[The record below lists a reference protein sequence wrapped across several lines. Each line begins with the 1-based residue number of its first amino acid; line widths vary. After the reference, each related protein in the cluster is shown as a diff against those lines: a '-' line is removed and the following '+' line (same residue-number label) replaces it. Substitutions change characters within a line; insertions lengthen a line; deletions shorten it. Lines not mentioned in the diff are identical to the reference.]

1 MISNVDTS
9 RTAPLVPKPELG
21 KVHRRLAPCRSQ
33 PDANRLVDLISRNA
47 LASVHSP
54 KTAANAD
61 RLMTSI
67 VNHINSTSR
76 KVSAIGIASCRFQF
90 RTAKHLLLPIVLCCC
105 FILPSRG
112 LAQQNPVGAKGPTA
126 NIVRPEYYTASDF
139 FADGQISQAAIVL
152 EAAQSQSRMVNNQ
165 RGIDSVPP
173 MVKMGECFWE
183 QCDIGMSLEKFDAAL
198 QISLMS
204 QRWLSLLKPSMG
216 NIRAET
222 RIREVPWAVN
232 TRGTQ
237 MGAYNEAWPI
247 ALGSSDMLLETATGQ
262 GVAGK
267 VVAIDALEILRCQA
281 IALRRRFQ
289 FLGPLAKHNPLTR
302 PLLDAFSVN
311 VMGQSESI
319 QSAMNVC
326 RALAA
331 LGTGERVASTQLLI
345 RNLSLANGMD
355 HPLSAIALL
364 TLADLAIDSN
374 EVLVAEERAIEASIV
389 AARSGQMDH
398 LAEAVEYLS
407 KAGFAN
413 GHEAVVGKMLQQI
426 VQWSL
431 TKSRM
436 VTIRGQVEFARL
448 SALVGDVDTA
458 KKQSNNATT
467 MLLPKQVVMPRAE
480 SVVRYAQARVAFL
493 EGNILEGIE
502 KLFEGVAYMRN
513 NKGIGSPTLF
523 QLDLAVQL
531 TINKALKEPVAEV
544 VLGQL
549 LRSPS
554 AGLWRVHPLEQLDWL
569 MVDKTQASN
578 LLIDIQL
585 RTRNDSEL
593 AAALDDSVRNRY
605 RRLNELESRV
615 FDLKILFHGDNR
627 FVGNTAE
634 ASQLRK
640 KVPVVDQNVAKIQ
653 HLLAPLQAK
662 PKWDLRKWTEDD
674 TRRWETAIRLSATQ
688 ESLLWAAAI
697 SPLVVAESF
706 PPRHAQESLIKSLR
720 PKDAVVMFAT
730 HGTSMRGLL
739 YVSGKWR
746 TWEVADFA
754 SLERQTVNLLSELLE
769 LRNRDGNQ
777 SEVQKS
783 WGLARRIEIRN
794 QLFPKEVWASLIA
807 AERWIVVPDASLW
820 YLPLE
825 TLPLSDLPNALPC
838 LTEHSITYS
847 PTLGLVPFLLDAK
860 PMTKSVHGI
869 DVHASDFLSLD
880 GPRTKDLHEDLAAKK
895 RFIFDTPG
903 KQTSSPPSL
912 FFKISSDSINT
923 YSAMEWD
930 SIVPISTDSNPNQAN
945 IRSWNRLPW
954 GSPSSM
960 LLAGVNAIPPPPRAT
975 GDEWLRLTLPLIA
988 QGTRQ
993 LTISRWPVGG
1003 ESTAA
1008 LMRSFQENQEDLS
1021 VSESWRRSV
1030 LTLWEEQFEQRKE
1043 PLFKG
1048 APMVNSEIMV
1058 SGRHPLL
1065 WSGYIR
1071 IGDSK

>member
-1 MISNVDTS
+1 MHLMIS
-9 RTAPLVPKPELG
+9 
-21 KVHRRLAPCRSQ
+21 KV
-33 PDANRLVDLISRNA
+33 
-47 LASVHSP
+47 
-54 KTAANAD
+54 
-61 RLMTSI
+61 M
-67 VNHINSTSR
+67 
-76 KVSAIGIASCRFQF
+76 
-90 RTAKHLLLPIVLCCC
+90 CCC
-105 FILPSRG
+105 AMLSSQG
-112 LAQQNPVGAKGPTA
+112 LAQQNPVGVKGPTA

-152 EAAQSQSRMVNNQ
+152 EAALSQSRMVNNQ

-183 QCDIGMSLEKFDAAL
+183 QCDIGMALEKFDAAL

-204 QRWLSLLKPSMG
+204 QRWLSLLKPSTG

-247 ALGSSDMLLETATGQ
+247 ALGSSDMLLETAAGQ

-289 FLGPLAKHNPLTR
+289 LLGPLAKHNPLTR

-311 VMGQSESI
+311 VTGQSEAI

-331 LGTGERVASTQLLI
+331 LGTGERVASTQLLT
-345 RNLSLANGMD
+345 RNLSLANGLD

-407 KAGFAN
+407 NAGFAN
-413 GHEAVVGKMLQQI
+413 GHDAVIGKMLQQI

-448 SALVGDVDTA
+448 SALAGEVDTA

-480 SVVRYAQARVAFL
+480 SVVRYVQARVAFL

-502 KLFEGVAYMRN
+502 KLFESVAYMRN

-531 TINKALKEPVAEV
+531 TINKALQEPVAEA

-554 AGLWRVHPLEQLDWL
+554 AGHWRVHPLEQLDWL
-569 MVDKTQASN
+569 MVDKTEANN
-578 LLIDIQL
+578 LLLDIQL

-593 AAALDDSVRNRY
+593 AAALDDSVRNRV

-615 FDLKILFHGDNR
+615 FDFKILLHGDNR
-627 FVGNTAE
+627 FVSNTAE

-640 KVPVVDQNVAKIQ
+640 KVPIVDQNVAKIQ
-653 HLLAPLQAK
+653 QLLAPLQAK

-674 TRRWETAIRLSATQ
+674 TRRWESAIRLSATQ

-720 PKDAVVMFAT
+720 PKDAVVMFAS

-794 QLFPKEVWASLIA
+794 HLFPKEVWASLIA

-838 LTEHSITYS
+838 LSEHSITYS

-880 GPRTKDLHEDLAAKK
+880 GPRTKDLQVELAAKK
-895 RFIFDTPG
+895 RFIVDIPG

-930 SIVPISTDSNPNQAN
+930 SIVPVSTDPNPNQAN

-954 GSPSSM
+954 GAPSSM

-1048 APMVNSEIMV
+1048 APMVNSENMV

>member
-1 MISNVDTS
+1 MPVSQVEPLASDAASVHNGFASITQRVSNRSVAKEPEMHLMISKVDTS
-9 RTAPLVPKPELG
+9 RTASLVPKPELA
-21 KVHRRLAPCRSQ
+21 KVDRGLAPYGS
-33 PDANRLVDLISRNA
+33 
-47 LASVHSP
+47 
-54 KTAANAD
+54 
-61 RLMTSI
+61 
-67 VNHINSTSR
+67 
-76 KVSAIGIASCRFQF
+76 QF
-90 RTAKHLLLPIVLCCC
+90 RTGTHLLLPIFLCCC
-105 FILPSRG
+105 FVLPSRG
-112 LAQQNPVGAKGPTA
+112 LAQQNPVGVKGPTA

-139 FADGQISQAAIVL
+139 FADGQIAQAAIVL
-152 EAAQSQSRMVNNQ
+152 EAALSQSRMVNNQ

-183 QCDIGMSLEKFDAAL
+183 QCDIGMALEKFDAAL

-204 QRWLSLLKPSMG
+204 QRWLSLLKPSTG
-216 NIRAET
+216 NIRAES

-247 ALGSSDMLLETATGQ
+247 ALGSSDVLLETAAGQ

-281 IALRRRFQ
+281 MALRRRFQ
-289 FLGPLAKHNPLTR
+289 LLGPLAKHNPLTR

-311 VMGQSESI
+311 VTGQSEAI

-326 RALAA
+326 RALAG
-331 LGTGERVASTQLLI
+331 LGTGERIASTQLLI
-345 RNLSLANGMD
+345 RNLSLSNGMD

-407 KAGFAN
+407 KAGFAD
-413 GHEAVVGKMLQQI
+413 GHDAVIGKMLQQI

-448 SALVGDVDTA
+448 SALAGEVDTA

-480 SVVRYAQARVAFL
+480 SVVRYVQARVAFL

-502 KLFEGVAYMRN
+502 KLFESVAYMRN

-531 TINKALKEPVAEV
+531 TINKALEEPVAEA

-554 AGLWRVHPLEQLDWL
+554 AGHWRVHPLEQLDWL
-569 MVDKTQASN
+569 MVDKTEACN
-578 LLIDIQL
+578 VLLDIQI

-593 AAALDDSVRNRY
+593 AAALDDSVRNRV

-640 KVPVVDQNVAKIQ
+640 KVPIVDQNVAKIQ
-653 HLLAPLQAK
+653 QLLAPLQAK

-674 TRRWETAIRLSATQ
+674 TRRWESAIRLSATQ

-720 PKDAVVMFAT
+720 PKDAVVMFAS

-777 SEVQKS
+777 REVQKS

-794 QLFPKEVWASLIA
+794 HLFPKEVWASLIA

-825 TLPLSDLPNALPC
+825 TLPLSDLPNSLPC
-838 LTEHSITYS
+838 ISEHSITYS

-880 GPRTKDLHEDLAAKK
+880 GPRTKDLHEDLAAKR
-895 RFIFDTPG
+895 RFIVDMPG

-930 SIVPISTDSNPNQAN
+930 SIVPVSTDPNPNQAN

-954 GSPSSM
+954 GAPTSM

-975 GDEWLRLTLPLIA
+975 GDEWLRLILPLIA

-1003 ESTAA
+1003 ESTAW

-1048 APMVNSEIMV
+1048 APFVNPENMV

>member
-1 MISNVDTS
+1 MISKVDAS

-21 KVHRRLAPCRSQ
+21 KVHRGLVPCGS
-33 PDANRLVDLISRNA
+33 
-47 LASVHSP
+47 
-54 KTAANAD
+54 
-61 RLMTSI
+61 
-67 VNHINSTSR
+67 
-76 KVSAIGIASCRFQF
+76 QF
-90 RTAKHLLLPIVLCCC
+90 RTARHLLLPIVLCCC

-183 QCDIGMSLEKFDAAL
+183 QCDIGMALEKFDAAL

-204 QRWLSLLKPSMG
+204 QRWLSLLKPSTG
-216 NIRAET
+216 NIRAES

-247 ALGSSDMLLETATGQ
+247 ALGSSDMLLETAAGH

-311 VMGQSESI
+311 VTGQSEAI

-426 VQWSL
+426 VQWSV

-448 SALVGDVDTA
+448 SALVGEVDTA
-458 KKQSNNATT
+458 KKQSNIATT

-531 TINKALKEPVAEV
+531 TINKALKEPVAEA

-569 MVDKTQASN
+569 MVDKTEASN
-578 LLIDIQL
+578 LLVDIQL

-615 FDLKILFHGDNR
+615 FDLKILLHGDNR

-640 KVPVVDQNVAKIQ
+640 KFPIVDQNVAKIQ
-653 HLLAPLQAK
+653 QLLAPLQAK
-662 PKWDLRKWTEDD
+662 PKWDMRKWTEDD
-674 TRRWETAIRLSATQ
+674 TRRWESAIRLSATQ

-706 PPRHAQESLIKSLR
+706 PPRHAQESLIKTLR
-720 PKDAVVMFAT
+720 PKDAVVMFAS

-746 TWEVADFA
+746 TWEVAEFA
-754 SLERQTVNLLSELLE
+754 RLERQTVNLLSELLD

-838 LTEHSITYS
+838 LSEHSITYS

-869 DVHASDFLSLD
+869 DVHTSDFLSLD

-895 RFIFDTPG
+895 RFIVDMPG

-930 SIVPISTDSNPNQAN
+930 SIVPISTDPNPNQAN

-1048 APMVNSEIMV
+1048 APMVNSENMV